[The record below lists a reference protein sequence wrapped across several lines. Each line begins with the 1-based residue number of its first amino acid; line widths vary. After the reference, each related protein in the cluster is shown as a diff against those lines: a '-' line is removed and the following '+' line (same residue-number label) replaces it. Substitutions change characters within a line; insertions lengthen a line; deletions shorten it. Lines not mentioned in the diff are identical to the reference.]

1 MTLLK
6 KHTPSLTALQTF
18 VCAAKAA
25 SFSQAAV
32 QLHLTQ
38 SAVSRQIKELE
49 NQLGVSLFERIRQ
62 RVTLTSIGQA
72 FLADAEQILEATESA
87 VLNAMASANS
97 QHSLNIATLP
107 TFASYWLL
115 PRLPSFVERYP
126 NIALNFVSRTEP
138 FDFASDPQDL
148 AIHFGQPSWPE
159 AQCQLICREQ
169 IVPVASHEYAKR
181 LGLDQQLEKIAGAT
195 LLHIGTRAS
204 SWRQWFDARQLD
216 IGQTRHLR
224 FDQFSLI
231 ISAAIAG
238 LGVALLPSYFIQSQ
252 LAAGQLRTL
261 GPGLNTTDNYYLV
274 VPNAKRE
281 LHATRCF
288 SQWLG
293 EQTGFNANS

>member
-97 QHSLNIATLP
+97 QPQFEYSY
-107 TFASYWLL
+107 FAHFRQLLAAAKAAKFCRAL
-115 PRLPSFVERYP
+115 PRYRFE
-126 NIALNFVSRTEP
+126 FC
-138 FDFASDPQDL
+138 L
-148 AIHFGQPSWPE
+148 AH
-159 AQCQLICREQ
+159 
-169 IVPVASHEYAKR
+169 
-181 LGLDQQLEKIAGAT
+181 
-195 LLHIGTRAS
+195 RA
-204 SWRQWFDARQLD
+204 F
-216 IGQTRHLR
+216 
-224 FDQFSLI
+224 
-231 ISAAIAG
+231 
-238 LGVALLPSYFIQSQ
+238 
-252 LAAGQLRTL
+252 
-261 GPGLNTTDNYYLV
+261 
-274 VPNAKRE
+274 
-281 LHATRCF
+281 
-288 SQWLG
+288 
-293 EQTGFNANS
+293 